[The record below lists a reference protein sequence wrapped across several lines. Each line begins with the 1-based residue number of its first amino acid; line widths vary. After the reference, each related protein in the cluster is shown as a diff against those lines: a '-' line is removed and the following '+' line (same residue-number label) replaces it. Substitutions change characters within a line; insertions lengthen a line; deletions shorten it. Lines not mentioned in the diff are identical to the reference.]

1 MRELERNLENALASQ
16 FEVQGRVV
24 KVRTF
29 LDDDIAQIIVDNK
42 LVAEYGFGGC
52 GCSFVYEVDPRI
64 LIDIIA
70 EIARSGI
77 SKMRG

>member
-1 MRELERNLENALASQ
+1 MRNLENIVSKT
-16 FEVQGRVV
+16 FEVAGQEV

-29 LDDDIAQIIVDNK
+29 VDDSVAQILVDGN
-42 LVAEYGFGGC
+42 LVAEYGFGGV
-52 GCSFVYEVDPRI
+52 GCTFITDVVPLV

-70 EIARSGI
+70 EIAHSGI

>member
-1 MRELERNLENALASQ
+1 MENLENVVFKS
-16 FEVQGRVV
+16 FEVAGHEVI
-24 KVRTF
+24 VRTF
-29 LDDDIAQIIVDNK
+29 LAEDIAQIIIDNK

-52 GCSFVYEVDPRI
+52 GCTFVYDVDPRI

-70 EIARSGI
+70 EISHSGI

>member
-16 FEVQGRVV
+16 FEVADQLV

-29 LDDDIAQIIVDNK
+29 LDDDLGQIFVDGV
-42 LVAEYGFGGC
+42 LVAEYGFGGA
-52 GCSFVYEVDPRI
+52 GCTFINEVDPRI

-70 EIARSGI
+70 EIAHAGI
-77 SKMRG
+77 TKIR

>member
-1 MRELERNLENALASQ
+1 MRNLENAVSKS
-16 FEVQGRVV
+16 FEVAGQEV

-29 LDDDIAQIIVDNK
+29 VDEDIAQILVDGN
-42 LVAEYGFGGC
+42 LVAEYGFGGV
-52 GCSFVYEVDPRI
+52 GCTFITDVVPLV

-70 EIARSGI
+70 EIAHSGI

>member
-1 MRELERNLENALASQ
+1 MRNLENAVSKS
-16 FEVQGRVV
+16 FEVDGIGEV

-29 LDDDIAQIIVDNK
+29 VDDGLAQILVDGN
-42 LVAEYGFGGC
+42 LVAEYGFGGV
-52 GCSFVYEVDPRI
+52 GCTFITDVVPLV

-70 EIARSGI
+70 EIAHSGI

>member
-1 MRELERNLENALASQ
+1 MRNLENAIFKSFAVADR
-16 FEVQGRVV
+16 EV

-29 LDDDIAQIIVDNK
+29 LDDDIAQILVDGV

-52 GCSFVYEVDPRI
+52 GCTFINDVDPRI

-70 EIARSGI
+70 EISHYGI
-77 SKMRG
+77 EKII

>member
-1 MRELERNLENALASQ
+1 MENLENVIFKSFGVADH
-16 FEVQGRVV
+16 EVI
-24 KVRTF
+24 VRTF

-52 GCSFVYEVDPRI
+52 GCTFVNDVDPRI

-77 SKMRG
+77 SKMHG